1 MISVVI
7 LGAGNVG
14 THLVK
19 AVQTAENLNLIQWYF
34 RDSKAIQF
42 PIKDVELCHDLN
54 RLKLADVYIIAVSDK
69 AVSELSKQLPF
80 ENRLVVHTSGSV
92 AMKQLDMKHRRG
104 VFYPLQTFSL
114 TSDVAFSDVPFCIE
128 TMQKEDSKFLKNLA
142 TKMGS
147 PSYMINTEQRQALHL
162 SAVFINNF
170 TNQLYRVAHELSD
183 FKNINFDVL
192 KPLILET
199 AKKVQNMSPYSA
211 QTGPAKRNDQVTI
224 NQHMRALEN
233 HPEYQSIYEQLTKS
247 IKNTHGFKKL

>member
-19 AVQTAENLNLIQWYF
+19 AVQAAENLNLIQWYC
-34 RDSKAIQF
+34 RDPKAIKL
-42 PIKDVELCHDLN
+42 PVKDVEFCHDLE

-69 AVSELSKQLPF
+69 AISELSKQLPF

-114 TSDVAFSDVPFCIE
+114 TSEVSFSEVPFCIE
-128 TMQKEDSKFLKNLA
+128 TMQREDSRFLKNLA
-142 TKMGS
+142 TEMRS

-170 TNQLYRVAHELSD
+170 TNQLYRIAHELSD

-199 AKKVQNMSPYSA
+199 AKKVQDISPYSA

-224 NQHMRALEN
+224 NHHLRTLES

-247 IKNTHGFKKL
+247 IKKTHGFKKL

>member
-69 AVSELSKQLPF
+69 AVSDLSKQLPF

-114 TSDVAFSDVPFCIE
+114 TSDVAFSEVPFCIE
-128 TMQKEDSKFLKNLA
+128 TMKKEDSKLK
-142 TKMGS
+142 
-147 PSYMINTEQRQALHL
+147 E
-162 SAVFINNF
+162 
-170 TNQLYRVAHELSD
+170 
-183 FKNINFDVL
+183 
-192 KPLILET
+192 
-199 AKKVQNMSPYSA
+199 AK
-211 QTGPAKRNDQVTI
+211 
-224 NQHMRALEN
+224 
-233 HPEYQSIYEQLTKS
+233 LTKKMPPDWDRKNVFARHDKVGIVLIPNEYAAL
-247 IKNTHGFKKL
+247 IKKKKKSN

>member
-14 THLVK
+14 THLVR
-19 AVQTAENLNLIQWYF
+19 AVQAAENLVLIQWYS
-34 RDSKAIQF
+34 RNPKAIKY
-42 PIKDVELCHDLN
+42 PIKGIEFCHDLD

-69 AVSELSKQLPF
+69 AISELSKQLPF

-92 AMKQLDMKHRRG
+92 AIKQLDKKHHRG

-114 TSDVAFSDVPFCIE
+114 TSEVAFSDVPICIE
-128 TMQKEDSKFLKNLA
+128 TMQKEDSKFLKTLA
-142 TKMGS
+142 SEMGS

-170 TNQLYRVAHELSD
+170 TNQLYRIAHELSD
-183 FKNINFDVL
+183 HKNINFDVL

-199 AKKVQNMSPYSA
+199 AKKVQTISPYNA

-224 NQHMRALEN
+224 NQHLRTLES
-233 HPEYQSIYEQLTKS
+233 HPEYQLIYELLTKS
-247 IKNTHGFKKL
+247 IKKTHGFKKL

>member
-1 MISVVI
+1 MISVSI

-14 THLVK
+14 THLVR
-19 AVQTAENLNLIQWYF
+19 AVQNAENLNLVQWYS
-34 RDSKAIQF
+34 RNPKAVKF
-42 PIKDVELCHDLN
+42 PVKDIEFCHDLKQ
-54 RLKLADVYIIAVSDK
+54 LKSADVYTIAVSDK
-69 AVSELSKQLPF
+69 AISDLSKQLPF
-80 ENRLVVHTSGSV
+80 ENQLVVHTSGSV

-114 TSDVAFSDVPFCIE
+114 TSDVAFSEVPFCIE
-128 TMQKEDSKFLKNLA
+128 TMQKEDSIFLKNLA
-142 TKMGS
+142 TEMGS
-147 PSYMINTEQRQALHL
+147 LSYMINTEQRQALHL

-170 TNQLYRVAHELSD
+170 TNQLFRIAHELSD
-183 FKNINFDVL
+183 IKNINFDVL

-224 NQHMRALEN
+224 NQHMRALKN
-233 HPEYQSIYEQLTKS
+233 HPEYQSIYEQLTQS

>member
-19 AVQTAENLNLIQWYF
+19 AIQAAENLNLIQWYF
-34 RDSKAIQF
+34 RDSKAIQLA
-42 PIKDVELCHDLN
+42 INEVELCHDLN
-54 RLKLADVYIIAVSDK
+54 RLKLADVYIIAISDK
-69 AVSELSKQLPF
+69 AVSDLSKQLPF

-114 TSDVAFSDVPFCIE
+114 TSDVAFSEVPFCIE

-142 TKMGS
+142 TEMGS
-147 PSYMINTEQRQALHL
+147 PSHMINTEQRQALHL

-170 TNQLYRVAHELSD
+170 TNQLYRIAHELSD

-224 NQHMRALEN
+224 NQHLRALEN
-233 HPEYQSIYEQLTKS
+233 HPDYQSIYEQLTKS

>member
-19 AVQTAENLNLIQWYF
+19 ATQAAENLNFVQWYC
-34 RDSKAIQF
+34 RDPKAIKMA
-42 PIKDVELCHDLN
+42 INGIELCHELEDL
-54 RLKLADVYIIAVSDK
+54 KMADVYIIAVSDK
-69 AVSELSKQLPF
+69 AVSDLSKQLPF

-92 AMKQLDMKHRRG
+92 AMKLLDMKHRRG

-114 TSDVAFSDVPFCIE
+114 ASEVAFSDVPYCIE
-128 TMQKEDSKFLKNLA
+128 TMEKKDAILLKNLA
-142 TKMGS
+142 SEMGS
-147 PSYMINTEQRQALHL
+147 PFYMINTEQRQALHL

-170 TNQLYRVAHELSD
+170 TNQLYRIAHELTD
-183 FKNINFDVL
+183 FKTISFEVL

-199 AKKVQNMSPYSA
+199 AKKIQHTSPYNA

-224 NQHMRALEN
+224 NHHLRTLES
-233 HPEYQSIYEQLTKS
+233 HPEYQSIYEQLTQS
-247 IKNTHGFKKL
+247 IKTTHGFKKL

>member
-19 AVQTAENLNLIQWYF
+19 AVQASENLNLVQWYC
-34 RDSKAIQF
+34 RDPKTIKL
-42 PIKDVELCHDLN
+42 PVKDVELCTNLEDL
-54 RLKLADVYIIAVSDK
+54 KMADVYIIAVSDK
-69 AVSELSKQLPF
+69 AVSDLSKQLPF

-92 AMKQLDMKHRRG
+92 AMKHLDMKHRRG

-114 TSDVAFSDVPFCIE
+114 ASEVAFSDVPFCIE
-128 TMQKEDSKFLKNLA
+128 TMEKEDSSFLKKLSIE
-142 TKMGS
+142 MGS

-170 TNQLYRVAHELSD
+170 TNQLYRIAHELSD
-183 FKNINFDVL
+183 FKSINFDVL

-199 AKKVQNMSPYSA
+199 AKKVQLMSPYAA
-211 QTGPAKRNDQVTI
+211 QTGPAKRNDRVTI
-224 NQHMRALEN
+224 NQHLRTLES
-233 HPEYQSIYEQLTKS
+233 HPEYQSIYEQLTQS

>member
-19 AVQTAENLNLIQWYF
+19 AVQSADNLSLIQWFF
-34 RDSKAIQF
+34 RDPKTIKS
-42 PIKDVELCHDLN
+42 PIKDVEFCHDLD

-69 AVSELSKQLPF
+69 AISDVSKQLPF
-80 ENRLVVHTSGSV
+80 ENRLVVHTSGSIP
-92 AMKQLDMKHRRG
+92 MKQLDMKHRRG

-114 TSDVAFSDVPFCIE
+114 ASEVGFSEVPFCIE
-128 TMQKEDSKFLKNLA
+128 TMQREDSKLLKNLA
-142 TKMGS
+142 NEMGS

-170 TNQLYRVAHELSD
+170 TNQLYRIAHELSD
-183 FKNINFDVL
+183 SKNINFDVL

-199 AKKVQNMSPYSA
+199 AKKVQYLSPYAA

-224 NQHMRALEN
+224 NHHLRTLES

>member
-34 RDSKAIQF
+34 RDSKAIQL

-69 AVSELSKQLPF
+69 AVSDLSKQLPF

-170 TNQLYRVAHELSD
+170 TNQLYRIAHELSD

-224 NQHMRALEN
+224 NHHLRTLES
-233 HPEYQSIYEQLTKS
+233 HPEYQSIYKQLTQS
-247 IKNTHGFKKL
+247 IKTTHGFKKL

>member
-19 AVQTAENLNLIQWYF
+19 AIQAAENLNLIQWYF

-69 AVSELSKQLPF
+69 AVSDLSKQLPF

-92 AMKQLDMKHRRG
+92 AMKQLDIKHRRG

-128 TMQKEDSKFLKNLA
+128 TMQKEDSKFLKNFA
-142 TKMGS
+142 TEMGS

-170 TNQLYRVAHELSD
+170 TNQLYRIAHELSD

-224 NQHMRALEN
+224 NQHLRALEN
-233 HPEYQSIYEQLTKS
+233 HSEYQSIYEQLTKS